1 LSHQIQS
8 TPMTP
13 DGRSA
18 HVRRFSVFVLL
29 FAFWI
34 VFSGHFDTLHLG
46 LGLACSAIVA
56 TLSYDLILPDRL
68 STGVLTKASRF
79 LSYIPWLLYEVF
91 LANLHVVYLVL
102 RPGKI
107 RPQIVRFK
115 TDLKSDLARVTL
127 GNSITLTPGTITMDI
142 DDDEFI
148 VHAVSDKAAASL
160 IEGAM
165 ERRVARV
172 FLEDTN
178 QTPPRPGTEG

>member
-1 LSHQIQS
+1 
-8 TPMTP
+8 MTP
-13 DGRSA
+13 DGRSK
-18 HVRRFSVFVLL
+18 HVRRFGVFVIL

-46 LGLACSAIVA
+46 LGLACSALVA
-56 TLSYDLILPDRL
+56 SLSYDLMLPDAL
-68 STGVLTKASRF
+68 SARALTKAGRF
-79 LSYIPWLLYEVF
+79 LSYVPWLLYQVV
-91 LANLHVVYLVL
+91 LANLDVVYLVL

-115 TDLKSDLARVTL
+115 TGLKSDLAKVAL

-142 DDDEFI
+142 SDDEFV

-172 FLEDTN
+172 FLESEYQD
-178 QTPPRPGTEG
+178 PPLLDPER

>member
-13 DGRSA
+13 EGRSD
-18 HVRRFSVFVLL
+18 HVRRFGVFVLL
-29 FAFWI
+29 FTFWI

-56 TLSYDLILPDRL
+56 TLSYDLILPDPM
-68 STGVLTKASRF
+68 SASALTKAGRF
-79 LSYIPWLLYEVF
+79 LAYVPWLLCEVL
-91 LANLHVVYLVL
+91 LANFHVVYLVL

-115 TDLKSDLARVTL
+115 TSLKGDLAKVTL

-142 DDDEFI
+142 DDDEFF

-172 FLEDTN
+172 FLESEN
-178 QTPPRPGTEG
+178 QALPRPGTER